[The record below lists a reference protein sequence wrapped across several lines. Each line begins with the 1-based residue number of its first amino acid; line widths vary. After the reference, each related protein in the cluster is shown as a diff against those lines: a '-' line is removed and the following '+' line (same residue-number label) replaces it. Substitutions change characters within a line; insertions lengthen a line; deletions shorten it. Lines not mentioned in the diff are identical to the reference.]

1 MSDLPIRDPEGPE
14 RHVSGLVGYF
24 PSPDALR
31 LGMERVGSTRDA
43 VAYTSIPDV
52 PPLEFLHPGS
62 SPVRWFGL
70 AGGLTGIAT
79 ALTMTIWMSWDYPLI
94 VGGKPITAIP
104 PFMVV
109 AFELMILFG
118 CIASVL
124 GFLFFSRLPDL
135 TPSPAYRP
143 PLGVDEFAIFIP
155 IETDRERAA
164 AERALR
170 DAGAAEIAAVYDEA
184 RGRLQVL
191 RR

>member
-1 MSDLPIRDPEGPE
+1 MSQETRKETRRVAGM
-14 RHVSGLVGYF
+14 VGYF
-24 PSPDALR
+24 PTPDALYD
-31 LGMERVGSTRDA
+31 GMDRVGQGGAADA
-43 VAYTSIPDV
+43 IAYTSIPDV
-52 PPLEFLHPGS
+52 PPLFFLHPGS

-70 AGGLTGIAT
+70 AGGLLGIAT
-79 ALTMTIWMSWDYPLI
+79 AFAMTIWMSWDYPLI

-135 TPSPAYRP
+135 TPSVAYRP
-143 PLGVDEFAIFIP
+143 PMGVDQFAIYIP
-155 IETDRERAA
+155 AESDRDRAA

-170 DAGAAEIAAVYDEA
+170 EAGAEEIAAVHDTE

-191 RR
+191 RG